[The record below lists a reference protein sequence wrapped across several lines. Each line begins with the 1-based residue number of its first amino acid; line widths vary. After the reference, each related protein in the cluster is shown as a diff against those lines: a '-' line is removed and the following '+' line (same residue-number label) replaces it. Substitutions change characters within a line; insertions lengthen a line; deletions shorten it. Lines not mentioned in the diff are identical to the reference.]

1 MASLTQWTWVWVGSR
16 SWCWTGRPGVEQ
28 LMRSQR
34 VRYDWTTEL
43 NWIDVWSAKDIND
56 NLKIFEWLS
65 LAKGQNQNHWRKISE
80 KLSLVKCERVLSVQR
95 KLSVCNLNCSMGT
108 EFGENFFISFCF
120 FFSWV
125 HVPDV
130 QWHTNSAFVHLL
142 SHCRIYRLP
151 LFPGQARWKPILYF
165 H

>member
-1 MASLTQWTWVWVGSR
+1 MDMSLGGLQELVLDREAWRAAAHEVAK
-16 SWCWTGRPGVEQ
+16 
-28 LMRSQR
+28 SQIR
-34 VRYDWTTEL
+34 LNNWTEL
-43 NWIDVWSAKDIND
+43 DNVWSAKDIND

-108 EFGENFFISFCF
+108 EFGENFFIGF
-120 FFSWV
+120 FFFFFFPESNCQMSSDI
-125 HVPDV
+125 P
-130 QWHTNSAFVHLL
+130 SAFVHLL